1 MTNQLEQSGYTFC
14 RGVLDTNTLSKIIEE
29 IEEQA
34 CEMTFAGIRNP
45 QTRFPSIQKLIQ
57 SPALQSIVR
66 QFLPGKA
73 LPVRSILFDKS
84 ADTDWGVPWHQD
96 LTIAVQAKHEMSGF
110 SAWTLKD
117 GVQHVQP
124 PVEIMER
131 MVTFRVHLDDT
142 DVTNGALRV
151 IPESHRHQRYSSE
164 AIAQE
169 TSRHPEIICDAKA
182 GDILVMNPLLLHS
195 SKKGISKGN
204 RRILHVEFSVDD
216 LPSPLN
222 WRHNNQIP
230 PSCLAIQMPYTG
242 NTL

>member
-1 MTNQLEQSGYTFC
+1 MKNQLEQSGYTFC
-14 RGVLDTNTLSKIIEE
+14 RGALDASTVSKIIQE

-34 CEMTFAGIRNP
+34 CEMTRAGIRSP
-45 QTRFPSIQKLIQ
+45 ETRFPSIQELIQ
-57 SPALQSIVR
+57 SPVLQSIVH

-96 LTIAVQAKHEMSGF
+96 LTIAVQAKHEMPGF

-131 MVTFRVHLDDT
+131 MVTLRVHLDDT
-142 DVTNGALRV
+142 DATNGALRV
-151 IPESHRHQRYSSE
+151 LPESHRNKRHSSE
-164 AIAQE
+164 AIIKE
-169 TSRHPEIICDAKA
+169 TTLKKKVLCNADA
-182 GDILVMNPLLLHS
+182 GDILVMKPLLLHS

-204 RRILHVEFSVDD
+204 RRILHVEYSVDD
-216 LPSPLN
+216 LPSPLT
-222 WRHNNQIP
+222 WLKY
-230 PSCLAIQMPYTG
+230 SG
-242 NTL
+242 